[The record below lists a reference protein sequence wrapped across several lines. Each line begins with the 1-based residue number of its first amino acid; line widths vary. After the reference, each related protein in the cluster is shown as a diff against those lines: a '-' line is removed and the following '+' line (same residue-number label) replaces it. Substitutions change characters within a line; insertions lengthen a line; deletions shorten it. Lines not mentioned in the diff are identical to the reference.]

1 MELLRYGVPSAC
13 RRRGP
18 EKKDFVSVLVWLVRS
33 SRAPPDAAA
42 PDFFSPWLVSTPNS
56 RWDPPAAAR
65 TAMLPSPRREPR
77 TMLVV
82 VRQPRGEQN
91 HIKKSYTKRINKNRI
106 PRFCDQYSVKMSYVL
121 GISNISYY
129 ESKYRAPQWTK
140 IRPIRLAG
148 IGGTRPPPPS
158 QRL

>member
-1 MELLRYGVPSAC
+1 MSIRVHYSREPSLTTLQYCIRRFQSRLFFLCNLNCLDMGFLPVECVPALRS
-13 RRRGP
+13 R
-18 EKKDFVSVLVWLVRS
+18 EKDFVLVSLVLS

-91 HIKKSYTKRINKNRI
+91 HIKKITKRITKNPCKNKT
-106 PRFCDQYSVKMSYVL
+106 DSKVL
-121 GISNISYY
+121 RSIFMA
-129 ESKYRAPQWTK
+129 KCHMF
-140 IRPIRLAG
+140 
-148 IGGTRPPPPS
+148 
-158 QRL
+158 